1 MGITRTIATVA
12 ASLFLSISLTTACAQ
27 NQSNAADPNATAI
40 KQVIAD
46 LSNGFNSHDAH
57 AVAMMFAEDC
67 DFTNMRG
74 ASHHGRKELEEFFTM
89 LLAGPLK
96 NVHRTDSVKSV
107 RLLTPEIASV
117 DGFWEM
123 TGTKAADGSDN
134 PLRKGL
140 FDYVVTKQNGRWF
153 ITIFHESDFV
163 LPQTN
168 STGR

>member
-1 MGITRTIATVA
+1 
-12 ASLFLSISLTTACAQ
+12 
-27 NQSNAADPNATAI
+27 
-40 KQVIAD
+40 
-46 LSNGFNSHDAH
+46 
-57 AVAMMFAEDC
+57 
-67 DFTNMRG
+67 
-74 ASHHGRKELEEFFTM
+74 M

-96 NVHRTDSVKSV
+96 NVHRTDTVKSV

-163 LPQTN
+163 LPQAN